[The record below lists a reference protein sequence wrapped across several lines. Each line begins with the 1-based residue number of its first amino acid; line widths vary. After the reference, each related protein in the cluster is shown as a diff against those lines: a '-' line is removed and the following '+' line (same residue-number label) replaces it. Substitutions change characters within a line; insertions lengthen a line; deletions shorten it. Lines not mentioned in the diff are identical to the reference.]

1 VKVEKRGKFKIYFDV
16 LQLLDNEMKSG
27 DKPSFTR
34 VAHEANLPYD
44 RFRNCLDYFIQV
56 GMVSRKDE
64 KLVVT
69 EKGLEYV
76 EEFKKITDF
85 LRQMGLLP

>member
-1 VKVEKRGKFKIYFDV
+1 LDV
-16 LQLLDNEMKSG
+16 LQIFCKELKNDG
-27 DKPSFTR
+27 YPSLTR

-44 RFRNCLDYFIQV
+44 RFQNCLDYLIQV
-56 GMVSRKDE
+56 GMVSHKDE

-85 LRQMGLLP
+85 LKRMGFLS